1 MTATPA
7 TSDMF
12 GFAATPVD
20 AIAGLVADARAAF
33 DAGSTKPLS
42 WRLDTLAALRSA
54 LVDREAEL
62 LEALRLDLGKPTFE
76 AWTADIGFGISEID
90 HSVAHLRSWLKPR
103 RVRTPLTFTPGTSQ
117 LVPAP
122 PGVEVVSPQAM
133 VTSLNGAPSASATTC
148 A

>member
-1 MTATPA
+1 MTTTDARPPA
-7 TSDMF
+7 TDTF

-33 DAGSTKPLS
+33 DEGRTKPLS
-42 WRLDTLAALRSA
+42 WRLDILAALRAA

-90 HSVAHLRSWLKPR
+90 HSVAHLRSWMKPR
-103 RVRTPLTFTPGTSQ
+103 RVRTPLTFKPGTSK
-117 LVPAP
+117 LVPEPLGVVTVIAP
-122 PGVEVVSPQAM
+122 WNYPV
-133 VTSLNGAPSASATTC
+133 
-148 A
+148 